1 MKIEEN
7 HELKKYT
14 TFQIGGSSP
23 VVCFP
28 ENENELAE
36 ALEKYPDAVVLGNCS
51 DVLISSKG
59 IDFPVIITT
68 GMKDFKIDGTN
79 VSVSCGVKAPKLSCA
94 AADAC
99 LSGFE
104 FMIGIPGSIGGMVCM
119 NASAHGQSV
128 SDYLVSCKVYD
139 RNNRVIKTLSKKEME
154 FSYRNSIVSK
164 KRYVVLSV
172 EFDLK
177 KSDKDEIKNLMD
189 RNLEFRRQKQPS
201 LALPNAGS
209 VFKNPEN
216 DSAGRLLEKAGV
228 KSCIIG
234 GAKVWENHANFI
246 VNIGQATSSDVLSLM
261 KKMKNEV
268 KSKYTIELVPEIKY
282 IGKADEEES
291 KLWKEIIS

>member
-1 MKIEEN
+1 MRTEHN
-7 HELKKYT
+7 HELKIYT
-14 TFQIGGSSP
+14 TFQIGGCSP

-28 ENENELAE
+28 ENEKELVE
-36 ALEKYPDAVVLGNCS
+36 ALENYPNAIVLGNCS
-51 DVLISSKG
+51 DVLISSFG
-59 IDFPVIITT
+59 IDVPVIITT
-68 GMKDFKIDGTN
+68 AMKNFKIDVTK
-79 VSVSCGVKAPKLSCA
+79 VTAECGVKAPKLSCA
-94 AADAC
+94 VSDEA

-104 FMIGIPGSIGGMVCM
+104 FMIGIPGSIGGMVVM
-119 NASAHGQSV
+119 NASAHGQAV

-139 RNNRVIKTLSKKEME
+139 REDKKIKTLLKNEME
-154 FSYRNSIVSK
+154 FSYRTSIAARK
-164 KRYVVLSV
+164 PYIILSV

-228 KSCIIG
+228 KSCITG

-261 KKMKNEV
+261 KKMYDEV
-268 KSKYTIELVPEIKY
+268 KNKYTIELIPEIKY
-282 IGKADEEES
+282 IGKNEEEN
-291 KLWKEIIS
+291 KIWKEIHN